1 MRIRGWK
8 GKLVALKRVC
18 DITGTDRDVEICNVT
33 IAGQSIKLDL
43 SPAGVDKLRE
53 FFGSVVIVRHPLADS
68 NSNEPASVDAA
79 ADGESAETE
88 DEDEVETEEAQD
100 VDSVSREI
108 DSAPHAAPERPV
120 RRGRRPA
127 SVVKGARKKAAARR
141 AAKPAPQAAQA
152 TAEIREW
159 ARANGF
165 EVGERGA
172 IPGRIRSAY
181 TLAHE

>member
-53 FFGSVVIVRHPLADS
+53 FFGSAVSVRHPLTDS
-68 NSNEPASVDAA
+68 NSNEPASDPA
-79 ADGESAETE
+79 ADEEDSADSEAGQE
-88 DEDEVETEEAQD
+88 AEEEQS
-100 VDSVSREI
+100 VDSVSHEAG
-108 DSAPHAAPERPV
+108 SAPAAAPERPV

-141 AAKPAPQAAQA
+141 AVKPVTPASQA

>member
-1 MRIRGWK
+1 
-8 GKLVALKRVC
+8 VALKRVC
-18 DITGTDRDVEICNVT
+18 DITGTDRDVEICDVT

-43 SPAGVDKLRE
+43 SPAGAEKLRD
-53 FFGSVVIVRHPLADS
+53 FFGPVVTVRHPLVDGGPV
-68 NSNEPASVDAA
+68 EPAAAPQLEVVDGGEDAEEAAEAEPEAEAEEEEVFDDEAA
-79 ADGESAETE
+79 AA
-88 DEDEVETEEAQD
+88 
-100 VDSVSREI
+100 SVPQRM
-108 DSAPHAAPERPV
+108 ERPA
-120 RRGRRPA
+120 RRGGRRPA
-127 SVVKGARKKAAARR
+127 SVTKGARKKTVSRR
-141 AAKPAPQAAQA
+141 AAKPVTAASQA